1 MLGPLDYAIWIA
13 CTLCEAAVVVCS
25 LRRNAFRRYIFLNM
39 YMAASVLFSIARFR
53 VLQQYG
59 FSSSQYFY
67 FYYYSDAIQTVLL
80 YFALTSLFSKV
91 FDEIRADRYVR
102 YGATLLLL
110 GTALF
115 SYGVIQQASDRLV
128 TRFVVEMSQN
138 LYFVGMVLTYILW
151 GAIMKM
157 RESRTRLIQLV
168 LSLGIYFSLHAAD
181 YAFRNLYPTTMT
193 ALSHLLPPVI
203 GCFLPM
209 AWAYAFWRLPEEAR
223 LATSRLAVIPR

>member
-13 CTLCEAAVVVCS
+13 CTLCEAAVVVCA
-25 LRRNAFRRYIFLNM
+25 LQRGAFRRYVFLNI
-39 YMAASVLFSIARFR
+39 YMSASVLFSIARFR
-53 VLQQYG
+53 VLLEYG

-91 FDEIRADRYVR
+91 FDEIRAEQYVK

-115 SYGVIQQASDRLV
+115 SYGVIQQASDRFV

-168 LSLGIYFSLHAAD
+168 LSLGVYFSLHAAD
-181 YAFRNLYPTTMT
+181 YAFRNLWPSMT
-193 ALSHLLPPVI
+193 VIYHVLPPLI

-223 LATSRLAVIPR
+223 LATAGLAVIPR

>member
-1 MLGPLDYAIWIA
+1 MLGPLDYAVWIA
-13 CTLCEAAVVVCS
+13 GAVAEVAVLVCS
-25 LRRNAFRRYIFLNM
+25 VRRGVFRKYLFLNL
-39 YMAASVLFSIARFR
+39 YMAASMLFSIARFR
-53 VLQQYG
+53 VLQEYG
-59 FSSSQYFY
+59 FSSLQYFY

-91 FDEIRADRYVR
+91 FDEIRADRYVK

-110 GTALF
+110 GTGLF

-181 YAFRNLYPTTMT
+181 YAFRNLYPTTMNS
-193 ALSHLLPPVI
+193 LSHLLPPLI

-209 AWAYAFWRLPEEAR
+209 AWAYAFWKLPEDAR
-223 LATSRLAVIPR
+223 LTTSRLAVIPR

>member
-1 MLGPLDYAIWIA
+1 MLGPFDYVVWFLG
-13 CTLCEAAVVVCS
+13 TLCEATVVVCS
-25 LRRNAFRRYIFLNM
+25 IQRKSFRRYIFLNL
-39 YMAASVLFSIARFR
+39 YMIASVLFSIARFR
-53 VLQQYG
+53 VLQGYG
-59 FSSSQYFY
+59 FSSAQYFY
-67 FYYYSDAIQTVLL
+67 FYYYSDAIQTILL

-91 FDEIRADRYVR
+91 FDEIKADRYVK

-115 SYGVIQQASDRLV
+115 SYGVIQQATDRLL

-181 YAFRNLYPTTMT
+181 YAFRNLYPSMGG
-193 ALSHLLPPVI
+193 LSHLLPPLI
-203 GCFLPM
+203 GLFLPL

-223 LATSRLAVIPR
+223 LTTSRLAVIPR